1 VFSFTNDSSLSEKG
15 IWVLGFSP
23 FDQINKI
30 IDYAIKCKKEKIGFI
45 SVDNDYG
52 KKIYDI
58 VKNSEMNSVI
68 KDKIFINDKI
78 TGVIDF
84 YFSCTDILTY
94 DLAIAINAWCFDKQ
108 YNFQDKKYQ
117 ALLKGY
123 NSKRK
128 LSKDEEFFLPL
139 LCQAASLRFL
149 LTRLFDWVNT
159 PIEANVVLKN
169 PEEYITKHKHFK
181 KLVKNIKYVEN

>member
-1 VFSFTNDSSLSEKG
+1 
-15 IWVLGFSP
+15 
-23 FDQINKI
+23 
-30 IDYAIKCKKEKIGFI
+30 
-45 SVDNDYG
+45 
-52 KKIYDI
+52 
-58 VKNSEMNSVI
+58 M
-68 KDKIFINDKI
+68 
-78 TGVIDF
+78 
-84 YFSCTDILTY
+84 
-94 DLAIAINAWCFDKQ
+94 AIAINAWCFDKQ
-108 YNFQDKKYQ
+108 YKFQDKKYQ

-181 KLVKNIKYVEN
+181 KLVKKINYVENYS

>member
-1 VFSFTNDSSLSEKG
+1 MTYQKALFMEIYFL
-15 IWVLGFSP
+15 IMF
-23 FDQINKI
+23 FF
-30 IDYAIKCKKEKIGFI
+30 ID
-45 SVDNDYG
+45 
-52 KKIYDI
+52 
-58 VKNSEMNSVI
+58 
-68 KDKIFINDKI
+68 DKI

-108 YNFQDKKYQ
+108 DNFQDEKYQ

-139 LCQAASLRFL
+139 LCKAASLRFL

-159 PIEANVVLKN
+159 PIEANVVPKN
-169 PEEYITKHKHFK
+169 PKEYITKHKYFK